1 MMLLTVQSA
10 LEEGQVALWEKHPAH
25 PGGEVFI
32 ADGGQHQA
40 AATQQVL
47 AAIARNV
54 LVIVP
59 DVEVPAI
66 EPAVPAAV
74 KTEARAGGSRTKKE
88 AEG

>member
-10 LEEGQVALWEKHPAH
+10 LEEGQVVLWERHPEH
-25 PGGEVFI
+25 PDGEVFI

-47 AAIARNV
+47 AAIAANV

-59 DVEVPAI
+59 AIDVPAQT
-66 EPAVPAAV
+66 PMKP
-74 KTEARAGGSRTKKE
+74 EARPGGSRTKKE
-88 AEG
+88 VGA

>member
-1 MMLLTVQSA
+1 MTMTVQSA
-10 LEEGQVALWEKHPAH
+10 LPEGQVALWEKHPAH

-32 ADGGQHQA
+32 ADSDQHQA

-59 DVEVPAI
+59 EIAAPSPPAM
-66 EPAVPAAV
+66 ATA
-74 KTEARAGGSRTKKE
+74 KAGGARTRKE
-88 AEG
+88 TI